1 MFTIIGLACILEY
14 LYLLNKAAI
23 ELAAEIERED

>member
-1 MFTIIGLACILEY
+1 MFTIIGLACIVEY
-14 LYLLNKAAI
+14 VYLLNKMAT